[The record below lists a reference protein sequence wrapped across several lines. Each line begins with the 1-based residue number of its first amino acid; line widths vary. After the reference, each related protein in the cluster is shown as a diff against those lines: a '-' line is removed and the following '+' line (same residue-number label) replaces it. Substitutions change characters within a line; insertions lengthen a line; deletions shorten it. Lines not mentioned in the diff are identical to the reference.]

1 MLDGDAAACGLCNR
15 RLACLHGAISTAQE
29 MIVTAAQPRYVNF
42 GRTAA
47 RPARFSLEDERSC
60 HETATLPEE
69 CGRAESIARVGAT
82 AHGRQGR
89 EFAIFEVYLA
99 LA

>member
-1 MLDGDAAACGLCNR
+1 MLDGDATACGLCNR
-15 RLACLHGAISTAQE
+15 KLPCLHGAISTAQE

-42 GRTAA
+42 GCAAA
-47 RPARFSLEDERSC
+47 RPARLSLEDESSC
-60 HETATLPEE
+60 HDTATLPEE

>member
-47 RPARFSLEDERSC
+47 RPARFSLEDESSC

-69 CGRAESIARVGAT
+69 CGRAESIARVRAT
-82 AHGRQGR
+82 AHGQQAR
-89 EFAIFEVYLA
+89 EFAIFDVYLA
-99 LA
+99 PA